1 MQMTKVAL
9 AVKIALS
16 TDAFHQTAMENKDA
30 AV

>member
-16 TDAFHQTAMENKDA
+16 TDAFHQTVTGNKNA
-30 AV
+30 TV